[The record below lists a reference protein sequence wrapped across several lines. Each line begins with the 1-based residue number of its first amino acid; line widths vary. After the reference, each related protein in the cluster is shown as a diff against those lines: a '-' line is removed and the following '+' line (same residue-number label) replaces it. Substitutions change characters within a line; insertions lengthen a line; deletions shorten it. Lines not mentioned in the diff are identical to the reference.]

1 MIATLTAPEVHGRSA
16 GTKDV
21 PAELLRLASQLHR
34 ISQEGAAGGT
44 FVEREERAWEVLRQI
59 YQWTLGTSLQE
70 HPLAQ
75 PGLEHR
81 CPKCGGRLR
90 IARRQQHRKIAGRL
104 GPISY
109 NRDYL
114 RCDRCG
120 ITGAALDWELGLAD
134 QAISVGLLKRVCHAG
149 VACRSFGDAHEI
161 LQEHT
166 MVEMS
171 AKHVRELTENEG
183 RRVAQAR
190 DEEARA
196 YAEHRLALAGPANA
210 PKLLVVGADGGRVQ
224 TREGFEEWGS
234 QSRTPAKHKA
244 NDAAQQEKQPE
255 RWKEDKIGVVYD
267 AVAKPE
273 FGTTAEKYEGA
284 KARIKTYVATM
295 QPWKSFGWM
304 LRVEAQKRGYEKAK
318 TKLFMADG
326 APHIREVKNDHFW
339 DAIFILDWAHAAEHV
354 SACAKALFG
363 EGTDEARGW
372 YHEHRSMLW
381 DGKRDGLI
389 AELEKQSRRL
399 GSPGEGEPESSPRKI
414 LHREAHSYFPNNRD
428 AIDYPSFRAKGW
440 PIGSGVVE
448 GAVKQFG
455 LRMKGSEKFWNPG
468 IEPGVATLEEAER
481 RPDATGAEEMLALR
495 AMYHCQDGRWLRY
508 WEARGQPKRWE

>member
-1 MIATLTAPEVHGRSA
+1 MSATLTVPEVHGRSTSPQ
-16 GTKDV
+16 GI
-21 PAELLRLASQLHR
+21 PAELLGLAIQLHR

-44 FVEREERAWEVLRQI
+44 FVEREERAWEVLRRI
-59 YQWTLGTSLQE
+59 YQWTLGTSLRE

-90 IARRQQHRKIAGRL
+90 IARKQQHRKIASRL

-134 QAISVGLLKRVCHAG
+134 QAISVGLLKRVCHAA
-149 VACRSFGDAHEI
+149 VVCRSFEDAHEI
-161 LQEHT
+161 LKEHAL
-166 MVEMS
+166 VDMS

-190 DEEARA
+190 DAEAAA

-210 PKLLVVGADGGRVQ
+210 PKLLVVVADGGRVQ

-234 QSRTPAKHKA
+234 RSRAPAEPEA
-244 NDAAQQEKQPE
+244 SNAAQHEKRPD

-267 AVAKPE
+267 AVAKLEPE
-273 FGTTAEKYEGA
+273 TTAEKYCGA
-284 KARIKTYVATM
+284 KARAKTYVATL

-318 TKLFMADG
+318 TKLFLADG
-326 APHIREVKNDHFW
+326 AQHIREVKNDHFW
-339 DAIFILDWAHAAEHV
+339 DAVFILDWAHAAEHV
-354 SACAKALFG
+354 STCAKALFG
-363 EGTDEARGW
+363 EGTDKARGW
-372 YHEHRSMLW
+372 YHEHRAMLW
-381 DGKRDGLI
+381 DGKRDELI

-399 GSPGEGEPESSPRKI
+399 GSPGKDEPEGSARMV
-414 LHREAHSYFPNNRD
+414 LHRDAYSYFPNNRD

-440 PIGSGVVE
+440 PIGSGVAE

-455 LRMKGSEKFWNPG
+455 LRMKGSEKFWYPG
-468 IEPGVATLEEAER
+468 IELGAATLEEAGL
-481 RPDATGAEEMLALR
+481 RPSATGAEEMLAL
-495 AMYHCQDGRWLRY
+495 AALYHCEDGRWLAH
-508 WEARGQPKRWE
+508 WNARGQPKRWG